1 MRITESQ
8 LRRRIRRA
16 LLEAPTPDESDIAPD
31 DAMGQYLMPAFDR
44 IGGEYELVDERDTDL
59 EELFQTA
66 LANHYIGGDSTGS
79 QLANIW
85 HALINV
91 KKRGLYRNILTPEA
105 GLIYRVMSM
114 KPAQAAKILGV
125 PMEQV
130 TTSYNKVQLASGPPP
145 YRGRGFIS
153 SWTKS
158 PLSLDANNFIF
169 NVPDRVS
176 ILMVAQVEDP
186 MGDNFLMNPR
196 GFARHFELGHQY
208 ENEQEVIG
216 GGEIPLTAAAWL
228 WHGSVKS
235 NVDHA
240 DHLDRLVDVLDS
252 ELADIPQEGLNFY
265 DMAAQEYA
273 IWRQF
278 IESVR
283 EYSRDN
289 DIPEKIIDSHRDSSM
304 TAEEYQTE
312 RRMVMGS
319 TGTIKWWLRG
329 LTRRAQTFISV
340 FTKQA
345 ATQSYLRARDVIR
358 VLLKAV
364 Q

>member
-8 LRRRIRRA
+8 LRRIIRRA
-16 LLEAPTPDESDIAPD
+16 LLEAPKPDEPGIDSDY
-31 DAMGQYLMPAFDR
+31 AMGQYLMPTFDR

-66 LANHYIGGDSTGS
+66 LADHYSGDGGTGS
-79 QLANIW
+79 NLASIW
-85 HALINV
+85 HALIYV
-91 KKRGLYRNILTPEA
+91 KQRGLYSDVLTPEP

-125 PMEQV
+125 PLEQV
-130 TTSYNKVQLASGPPP
+130 TTSFNKVQLAPSPPP
-145 YRGRGFIS
+145 FRGRGFIS
-153 SWTKS
+153 SWTMD
-158 PLSLDANNFIF
+158 PLSLDADHFIF
-169 NVPDRVS
+169 NMPDHVS
-176 ILMVAQVEDP
+176 ILLVAQVEP

-196 GFARHFELGHQY
+196 GFARKFELGRQY
-208 ENEQEVIG
+208 AFEQEVIV
-216 GGEIPLTAAAWL
+216 GGEIPVTAAAWL
-228 WHGSVKS
+228 WHGSGKS
-235 NVDHA
+235 DVDHA
-240 DHLDRLVDVLDS
+240 GQLERLVDVLDS

-273 IWRQF
+273 AWRQF

-283 EYSRDN
+283 EYSQDN
-289 DIPEKIIDSHRDSSM
+289 DIPESVVDSHRDSSM
-304 TAEEYQTE
+304 TVEEYQTE

-319 TGTIKWWLRG
+319 TGSINRW

-340 FTKQA
+340 FAKQA
-345 ATQSYLRARDVIR
+345 ATHSYLSPRNVIR
-358 VLLKAV
+358 ELLKAV

>member
-8 LRRRIRRA
+8 LRRIIRRA
-16 LLEAPTPDESDIAPD
+16 LLETPAPDEPGIAPD
-31 DAMGQYLMPAFDR
+31 DAMGKYLMPGFDR

-66 LANHYIGGDSTGS
+66 LANHYSGDDVYGTGS
-79 QLANIW
+79 LLANIW
-85 HALINV
+85 HALMDV
-91 KKRGLYRNILTPEA
+91 KKRGLYRDILTPEA

-114 KPAQAAKILGV
+114 KPAQAAKILGI
-125 PMEQV
+125 PLEQV
-130 TTSYNKVQLASGPPP
+130 TTSFNKAQLAPNPPP
-145 YRGRGFIS
+145 FRGRRFIS
-153 SWTKS
+153 SWTKD
-158 PLSLDANNFIF
+158 PLSLDADNFIF
-169 NVPDRVS
+169 NVPDHVS
-176 ILMVAQVEDP
+176 ILMVAQVDP
-186 MGDNFLMNPR
+186 MGDNFLMNPP

-228 WHGSVKS
+228 WHGSGKS
-235 NVDHA
+235 EVDHA
-240 DHLDRLVDVLDS
+240 GQLERAIDVLDS
-252 ELADIPQEGLNFY
+252 ELSDIPQEGLNFY

-283 EYSRDN
+283 EYSQDN
-289 DIPEKIIDSHRDSSM
+289 DIPEEIVNSHRDSSM
-304 TAEEYQTE
+304 TAEEYQAE

-319 TGTIKWWLRG
+319 TGSIKRW

-340 FTKQA
+340 FAKRA
-345 ATQSYLRARDVIR
+345 ATQSYLGARDVIR
-358 VLLKAV
+358 ELLKAV